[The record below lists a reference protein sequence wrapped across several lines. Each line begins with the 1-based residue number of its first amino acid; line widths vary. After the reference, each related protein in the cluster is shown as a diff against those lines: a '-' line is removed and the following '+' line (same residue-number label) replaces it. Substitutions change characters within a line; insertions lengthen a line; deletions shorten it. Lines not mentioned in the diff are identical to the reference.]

1 MLGGTGTQ
9 ADHLGTTHVHHA
21 ASAPVYPSD
30 VVRNITREWAGGF
43 QGPEHGIL
51 RGGQAITRGP
61 AKRRSRRGARMRSPD
76 VCPWTRYRPCTGP
89 WHPRA
94 VGGSA
99 GRGSR
104 CAAGVSAGPWS
115 CAPAS
120 SPAASWIG
128 AATATESRATPTRRD
143 GARRRDAGWRRN
155 STSRRCSV
163 RSGSVVGPRPQR
175 RSGRR
180 GRPRRGTRS
189 SPLQFQ
195 HDDPAGV
202 TRTIQ
207 RCGFPRPDEAC

>member
-9 ADHLGTTHVHHA
+9 ADHLGTTRVHHA

-30 VVRNITREWAGGF
+30 VVRNITRGRTGGF
-43 QGPEHGIL
+43 QGPENGIL
-51 RGGQAITRGP
+51 RGRQAITGGP
-61 AKRRSRRGARMRSPD
+61 AMRRSRRGARMHSHG
-76 VCPWTRYRPCTGP
+76 VCPWTRSRPCTGP

-94 VGGSA
+94 VGGRA

-104 CAAGVSAGPWS
+104 CAEASAGPWS

-128 AATATESRATPTRRD
+128 AATATESRATPTRRG
-143 GARRRDAGWRRN
+143 GARRRDAGWRRS

-163 RSGSVVGPRPQR
+163 RSGSVVDPRPRR

-202 TRTIQ
+202 TRAIQ
-207 RCGFPRPDEAC
+207 CRGFPRPDEAC